1 MGGEAH
7 LCGGHGDTFLSAD
20 TSAQWPTDDPRIP
33 QILDIVAKETAIER
47 GRLTP
52 AASIS
57 ALDIASLDMVQ
68 AIFAIESH
76 FNVEIPVS
84 VEQDGAEFITVGDL
98 VRHVVTAIDA
108 AGKAV

>member
-1 MGGEAH
+1 MTAE
-7 LCGGHGDTFLSAD
+7 
-20 TSAQWPTDDPRIP
+20 TSAQWPTEDPRIA

-52 AASIS
+52 AASIA

-76 FNVEIPVS
+76 FDVEVPVS
-84 VEQDGAEFITVGDL
+84 AEQDGAEFATVGDL
-98 VRHVVTAIDA
+98 VQHVLKAVDT
-108 AGKAV
+108 AGKAA

>member
-1 MGGEAH
+1 M
-7 LCGGHGDTFLSAD
+7 TAD
-20 TSAQWPTDDPRIP
+20 TSAQWPTEDPRIP

-47 GRLTP
+47 NRLTP
-52 AASIS
+52 AASIA

-84 VEQDGAEFITVGDL
+84 AEQDGGSSPPWGTWSPMC
-98 VRHVVTAIDA
+98 
-108 AGKAV
+108 